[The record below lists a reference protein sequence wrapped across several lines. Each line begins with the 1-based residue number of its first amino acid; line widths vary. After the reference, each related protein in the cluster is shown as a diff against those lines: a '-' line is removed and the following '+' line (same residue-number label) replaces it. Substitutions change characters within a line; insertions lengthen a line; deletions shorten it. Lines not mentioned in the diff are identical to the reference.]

1 MRPVWEAV
9 SYTHLDVYKRQ
20 ECVRCAGLLHDI
32 GKVGVSD
39 AILCKEDKLT
49 EEECA
54 VIRRHPEI
62 GGKILSCID
71 MFHNLGEIVRAH
83 HERID
88 GRGYPDGLRG
98 EQIPPETR
106 MISIADAFDAM
117 MSDRHYRKRLSLAKA
132 KEELE
137 AGKGTQFDAGVVEGF
152 LELIA
157 NGELG
162 ELEGTCCLLY
172 TSWR

>member
-1 MRPVWEAV
+1 
-9 SYTHLDVYKRQ
+9 
-20 ECVRCAGLLHDI
+20 
-32 GKVGVSD
+32 
-39 AILCKEDKLT
+39 
-49 EEECA
+49 
-54 VIRRHPEI
+54 
-62 GGKILSCID
+62 

-98 EQIPPETR
+98 EQIPPEAR

-137 AGKGTQFDAGVVEGF
+137 AGKGTQFDAGLVEVF

-162 ELEGTCCLLY
+162 ELEGT
-172 TSWR
+172 